1 MSTASLREGLDVL
14 IARSIE
20 AFNKLTPE
28 EQAAL
33 REEQRQSWVRGEMGL
48 RDGRGSRDG
57 GQP

>member
-1 MSTASLREGLDVL
+1 MSTASLRERLDVL